1 MAYGNIRPI
10 PEIFTDLVGQ
20 VTTLVR
26 KEGQLARAEIS
37 EKATRALTG
46 MAMLLLG
53 AMLLIPALVI
63 LLQAAVMGLIGNG
76 ADPTA
81 AALIVGGAI
90 FLIGM
95 VLGLLGWSRINA
107 GSLVPDKTIDQLK
120 RVAQQQLRDM
130 GGRNIRLSQVASAA
144 GQRLI
149 AIGET
154 DRNGVTLTIK
164 KEVWIGKSS
173 VLEATIVEETA
184 GMPSLVTIQ
193 FEDWVEKK

>member
-1 MAYGNIRPI
+1 MAYGNIRSI
-10 PEIFTDLVGQ
+10 PELFTDLVGE

-37 EKATRALTG
+37 EKATRALAG
-46 MAMLLLG
+46 LAMILLA

-81 AALIVGGAI
+81 AALIVGGVI

-95 VLGLLGWSRINA
+95 VLGLVGWSRLNA

-120 RVAQQQLRDM
+120 RDTQVPRHSGVAAQYASTGEARTERV
-130 GGRNIRLSQVASAA
+130 GGEEAA
-144 GQRLI
+144 YG
-149 AIGET
+149 
-154 DRNGVTLTIK
+154 DRNR
-164 KEVWIGKSS
+164 
-173 VLEATIVEETA
+173 AA
-184 GMPSLVTIQ
+184 
-193 FEDWVEKK
+193 